1 MLLLP
6 LGIGPRQA
14 RVLDALSRMGEV
26 SQVTLAKEFGITQAS
41 MSTMTNRLMA
51 SGHVVRR
58 DDPADTRGKLLS
70 LSDGGHAMLERAYQ
84 AWNELDQHASDA
96 IGADAYKALTSGAGT
111 CAMHLAAMHL
121 AHYRKMQSTLSRLG
135 QTLRRRHA
143 STGSDTFDLGASL
156 TPRLCPISTEDAER
170 YPRTERPENSLY
182 YS

>member
-96 IGADAYKALTSGAGT
+96 IGADAYKALTSGARNLRD
-111 CAMHLAAMHL
+111 A
-121 AHYRKMQSTLSRLG
+121 LG
-135 QTLRRRHA
+135 GHA
-143 STGSDTFDLGASL
+143 PGAPSKNTICPQPTGKDSA
-156 TPRLCPISTEDAER
+156 
-170 YPRTERPENSLY
+170 
-182 YS
+182 